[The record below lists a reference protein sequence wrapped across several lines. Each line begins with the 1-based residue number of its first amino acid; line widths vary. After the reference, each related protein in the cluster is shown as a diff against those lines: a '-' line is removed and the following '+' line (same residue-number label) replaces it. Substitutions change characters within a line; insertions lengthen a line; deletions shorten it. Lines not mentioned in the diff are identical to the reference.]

1 METRYIGQIM
11 VIGFNFAPRGWALCD
26 GQLLPISQNT
36 ALFSLIGT
44 TYGGDGQTTFAL
56 PDLRGRMALHAGW
69 GPGLPP
75 YDLGEVGGWPT
86 TTLQLSNL
94 PSHNHPIQAS
104 SAAGTQSN
112 PGNAFPANANV
123 ILERGADPIGVKAH
137 ASNSNTA
144 MNPGMVGVAGGG
156 QPFNNMPP
164 YLAVYHVISLEG
176 IYPPRS

>member
-1 METRYIGQIM
+1 MQPFIGQI
-11 VIGFNFAPRGWALCD
+11 VETSFNFAPQGWALCN
-26 GQLLPISQNT
+26 GQLLAISEYD
-36 ALFSLIGT
+36 ALFSLLGT
-44 TYGGDGQTTFAL
+44 TYGGNGQTTFAL
-56 PDLRGRMALHAGW
+56 PDLRGRMALHPGQ
-69 GPGLPP
+69 GPGLPR
-75 YDLGEVGGWPT
+75 YVQGEVSGSPT
-86 TTLQLSNL
+86 TTLTVSNL
-94 PSHNHPIQAS
+94 PPHNHTIQAS

-112 PGNAFPANANV
+112 PANAFPANANV
-123 ILERGADPIGVKAH
+123 IPERGADPIGVKAH